1 MSLIK
6 CDIHVKID
14 ADVCKMISIS
24 FLGASDMASEQ
35 VNRVLEVEK
44 KAQQLEQDARDK
56 ANAILLQAD
65 EEARNAYYSTLSDA
79 RSEVDSLYQAQAQK
93 EEQIREDA
101 ILHAKDDADA
111 LREKAKTNRE
121 TAITAALNIVT
132 GRQ

>member
-1 MSLIK
+1 
-6 CDIHVKID
+6 
-14 ADVCKMISIS
+14 MISIS

-35 VNRVLEVEK
+35 VNRVLEAEK